1 MSKSWKTLVATTL
14 VATTL
19 TQYPA
24 IGTSFGLN
32 GHVLAAENNTGDPAF
47 HQITPQNFDESKTQ
61 PVSFTVL
68 KENQQDVSSMQRS
81 MDTTSGKIVEVN
93 GQKMVVL
100 TITRQKLWQDFKVDS
115 GQGLQS
121 VNAIALDEANDTKT
135 VMFPYNKD
143 QALYQ
148 ATVGIN
154 AGPMGLMQHTTY
166 IKVDAPANQETPTQ
180 PEETTAPNTND
191 NAENAPTETTPA
203 PDNTNNTTPEAPAD
217 QGTAPAEGNN
227 GANEATPPAPS
238 DTSQANPA
246 VGQET
251 IDYEVYKDGTTQT
264 SVMDGYMEK
273 PAKLVHDNGKTYV
286 DFTLQYAD
294 WWKSF
299 ELYEGDRQLPTQV
312 ILEDKENDKRVIR
325 AEITPGTTDLNSKVH
340 IIVTGIPNLNYNNK
354 YTTQIH
360 FKSPVPA
367 PVMNE
372 EEKPEEN
379 TQPPTDNETT
389 PPVDNGAE
397 QPSEDNNKPVDN
409 DADKPAEDGNKPSDN
424 DADKPSEDSNKP
436 ADNDADKPSEDS
448 NKPIEND
455 TDKPSEDGNKPAD
468 NDAEKPSEDSN
479 KPADN
484 EVDKPAEDDNKPA
497 DNEADKPAE
506 DGNKPSDNDAEKPA
520 EDGNKPSDN
529 EADKP
534 SEDGNKPSDNDAEKP
549 SEDGNKP
556 SDNDADKPSDDS
568 NKPVENDTD
577 KPAEDNNKPV
587 ENDADKPA
595 EDNNKPADND
605 ADKPSEDGNKPADNE
620 ADKPAEDSNKPS
632 DNDAEKPTEDNN
644 KPSDNDADKPAD
656 NDADKPAD
664 NEVDKPAE
672 DNNKPSDNEAEKPS
686 EDNNKPSDNDTDK
699 PSEDGNKPSDNEVD
713 KPSDDSN
720 KPADNEV
727 DKPAEDG
734 NKPADNDAD
743 KPSDNEVDK
752 PAEDNQATQP
762 TAPSTNPPKKEDSTN
777 EAAQK
782 VQNIGYQV
790 HKDGTKEQSVM
801 DTYMTHPAKL
811 ITKNGKQYVQVNLN
825 NASWW
830 RSFELYED
838 GKKLDIRTVSEANDQ
853 RLIEFEVQPG
863 TKVLNSKVHIVV
875 TGVPGLH
882 YDNHYTTQLEFDQ
895 AIPEVEKDA
904 PAKDEQQDQGDKP
917 STDDQQNEAPS
928 TNDQQGDKPSSNEGS
943 ASEQKPDKP
952 SSNHES
958 QKGDKPS
965 KHHHSHDTDASNMN
979 GTNPNNNHQHNDA
992 TNNKKPVQKPQD
1004 VNQQAINF
1012 KVVKNG
1018 TNQISVMDGYMQHP
1032 AHLVTKDGK
1041 QYLEFTIDHASWW
1054 KAFDIYHNGQKLPMT
1069 TVKEQNDTRTVHVE
1083 VQPGME
1089 QFDAKVHIVV
1099 PGINYDNH
1107 YTTQILLEKAVP
1119 EMGQM
1124 ASDSNDAFDQTEG
1137 NGNVEQ
1143 DTVLSNASNDMNG
1156 GSGTSSDTATTPS
1169 DTASGQDGTMTNN
1182 ATTDNSTSPAA
1193 STTSDASNSSA
1204 QSGSNSQQATNPQ
1217 TSGDT
1222 ESNYVVF
1229 AAAFGLALISLVGS
1243 FFVNRRQRKNEA
1255 NK

>member
-424 DADKPSEDSNKP
+424 DA
-436 ADNDADKPSEDS
+436 
-448 NKPIEND
+448 
-455 TDKPSEDGNKPAD
+455 
-468 NDAEKPSEDSN
+468 EKPS
-479 KPADN
+479 
-484 EVDKPAEDDNKPA
+484 
-497 DNEADKPAE
+497 
-506 DGNKPSDNDAEKPA
+506 

-556 SDNDADKPSDDS
+556 SDNDA
-568 NKPVENDTD
+568 
-577 KPAEDNNKPV
+577 
-587 ENDADKPA
+587 
-595 EDNNKPADND
+595 
-605 ADKPSEDGNKPADNE
+605 
-620 ADKPAEDSNKPS
+620 
-632 DNDAEKPTEDNN
+632 
-644 KPSDNDADKPAD
+644 
-656 NDADKPAD
+656 
-664 NEVDKPAE
+664 
-672 DNNKPSDNEAEKPS
+672 
-686 EDNNKPSDNDTDK
+686 
-699 PSEDGNKPSDNEVD
+699 D

-1089 QFDAKVHIVV
+1089 QFNAKVHIVV

>member
-19 TQYPA
+19 TQHPA

-32 GHVLAAENNTGDPAF
+32 GHVLPAENNAGDPAF

-166 IKVDAPANQETPTQ
+166 IKVDAPADQETPTQ

-191 NAENAPTETTPA
+191 NAGNAPSETTPA
-203 PDNTNNTTPEAPAD
+203 PDNTNNATPEAPAD
-217 QGTAPAEGNN
+217 QGTTPAEGNH
-227 GANEATPPAPS
+227 GANEATPTAPS

-273 PAKLVHDNGKTYV
+273 PAKLVHENGKTYV

-312 ILEDKENDKRVIR
+312 VVEDKENDKRVVR

-340 IIVTGIPNLNYNNK
+340 IIVTGIPNLNYNHK

-367 PVMNE
+367 PVVNE

-397 QPSEDNNKPVDN
+397 QPSDNAGD
-409 DADKPAEDGNKPSDN
+409 
-424 DADKPSEDSNKP
+424 KP
-436 ADNDADKPSEDS
+436 ADNEA
-448 NKPIEND
+448 
-455 TDKPSEDGNKPAD
+455 DKPSEDGNKPAD
-468 NDAEKPSEDSN
+468 NDA
-479 KPADN
+479 
-484 EVDKPAEDDNKPA
+484 
-497 DNEADKPAE
+497 
-506 DGNKPSDNDAEKPA
+506 
-520 EDGNKPSDN
+520 
-529 EADKP
+529 DKP
-534 SEDGNKPSDNDAEKP
+534 SEE
-549 SEDGNKP
+549 
-556 SDNDADKPSDDS
+556 
-568 NKPVENDTD
+568 TD
-577 KPAEDNNKPV
+577 
-587 ENDADKPA
+587 
-595 EDNNKPADND
+595 KPADND
-605 ADKPSEDGNKPADNE
+605 ADKPSEDGNKPADND
-620 ADKPAEDSNKPS
+620 ADKPSEDSDKPADNEGDKPSEDGNKPADNEAEKPSEDGNKPVDNGAEQPSDNPGDKPADNDADKPS
-632 DNDAEKPTEDNN
+632 DDSN
-644 KPSDNDADKPAD
+644 KPSDNDADKP
-656 NDADKPAD
+656 
-664 NEVDKPAE
+664 
-672 DNNKPSDNEAEKPS
+672 S
-686 EDNNKPSDNDTDK
+686 E
-699 PSEDGNKPSDNEVD
+699 
-713 KPSDDSN
+713 DSN
-720 KPADNEV
+720 KPA
-727 DKPAEDG
+727 
-734 NKPADNDAD
+734 
-743 KPSDNEVDK
+743 DNEVDK

-762 TAPSTNPPKKEDSTN
+762 TAPSTNPPKKEDSAN

-830 RSFELYED
+830 RAFELYED

-904 PAKDEQQDQGDKP
+904 PAKDEQQDEGDKP
-917 STDDQQNEAPS
+917 SNNEAPS
-928 TNDQQGDKPSSNEGS
+928 SNDQQGDKPSSDEGS
-943 ASEQKPDKP
+943 TSEQKPDKP
-952 SSNHES
+952 SSNHEH

-965 KHHHSHDTDASNMN
+965 KHHHSHDTDATNMN
-979 GTNPNNNHQHNDA
+979 GTNQNNHHQHNDA
-992 TNNKKPVQKPQD
+992 TNNKKPDQKQQD

-1137 NGNVEQ
+1137 NGNAEQ

-1156 GSGTSSDTATTPS
+1156 GSGTSSDAATTPS

-1182 ATTDNSTSPAA
+1182 ATSNNSTSPAA
-1193 STTSDASNSSA
+1193 STTSDASNNSA

-1243 FFVNRRQRKNEA
+1243 FFFNRRQRKNEA

>member
-448 NKPIEND
+448 NKP
-455 TDKPSEDGNKPAD
+455 
-468 NDAEKPSEDSN
+468 
-479 KPADN
+479 
-484 EVDKPAEDDNKPA
+484 
-497 DNEADKPAE
+497 
-506 DGNKPSDNDAEKPA
+506 
-520 EDGNKPSDN
+520 
-529 EADKP
+529 
-534 SEDGNKPSDNDAEKP
+534 
-549 SEDGNKP
+549 
-556 SDNDADKPSDDS
+556 
-568 NKPVENDTD
+568 VENDTD

-644 KPSDNDADKPAD
+644 KPSD

-1137 NGNVEQ
+1137 NGNAEQ

>member
-1 MSKSWKTLVATTL
+1 
-14 VATTL
+14 
-19 TQYPA
+19 
-24 IGTSFGLN
+24 
-32 GHVLAAENNTGDPAF
+32 
-47 HQITPQNFDESKTQ
+47 
-61 PVSFTVL
+61 
-68 KENQQDVSSMQRS
+68 
-81 MDTTSGKIVEVN
+81 
-93 GQKMVVL
+93 
-100 TITRQKLWQDFKVDS
+100 
-115 GQGLQS
+115 
-121 VNAIALDEANDTKT
+121 
-135 VMFPYNKD
+135 
-143 QALYQ
+143 
-148 ATVGIN
+148 
-154 AGPMGLMQHTTY
+154 
-166 IKVDAPANQETPTQ
+166 
-180 PEETTAPNTND
+180 
-191 NAENAPTETTPA
+191 
-203 PDNTNNTTPEAPAD
+203 
-217 QGTAPAEGNN
+217 
-227 GANEATPPAPS
+227 
-238 DTSQANPA
+238 
-246 VGQET
+246 
-251 IDYEVYKDGTTQT
+251 
-264 SVMDGYMEK
+264 
-273 PAKLVHDNGKTYV
+273 
-286 DFTLQYAD
+286 
-294 WWKSF
+294 
-299 ELYEGDRQLPTQV
+299 
-312 ILEDKENDKRVIR
+312 
-325 AEITPGTTDLNSKVH
+325 
-340 IIVTGIPNLNYNNK
+340 
-354 YTTQIH
+354 
-360 FKSPVPA
+360 
-367 PVMNE
+367 MNE

-397 QPSEDNNKPVDN
+397 QPSDN
-409 DADKPAEDGNKPSDN
+409 AGDKPADNEADKLSEDG
-424 DADKPSEDSNKP
+424 NKP
-436 ADNDADKPSEDS
+436 ADNDADKPSE
-448 NKPIEND
+448 E
-455 TDKPSEDGNKPAD
+455 T
-468 NDAEKPSEDSN
+468 
-479 KPADN
+479 
-484 EVDKPAEDDNKPA
+484 
-497 DNEADKPAE
+497 
-506 DGNKPSDNDAEKPA
+506 
-520 EDGNKPSDN
+520 
-529 EADKP
+529 
-534 SEDGNKPSDNDAEKP
+534 
-549 SEDGNKP
+549 
-556 SDNDADKPSDDS
+556 
-568 NKPVENDTD
+568 
-577 KPAEDNNKPV
+577 
-587 ENDADKPA
+587 
-595 EDNNKPADND
+595 
-605 ADKPSEDGNKPADNE
+605 
-620 ADKPAEDSNKPS
+620 
-632 DNDAEKPTEDNN
+632 
-644 KPSDNDADKPAD
+644 
-656 NDADKPAD
+656 DKPAD
-664 NEVDKPAE
+664 NETDKPAE

-686 EDNNKPSDNDTDK
+686 EDGNKPVDNGAERPSDNPGD
-699 PSEDGNKPSDNEVD
+699 
-713 KPSDDSN
+713 
-720 KPADNEV
+720 
-727 DKPAEDG
+727 
-734 NKPADNDAD
+734 KPADNDAD
-743 KPSDNEVDK
+743 KPSDDSNKPSDNDADKPAEDSNK

-762 TAPSTNPPKKEDSTN
+762 TAPSTNPPKKEDSAN

-830 RSFELYED
+830 RAFKLYED

-904 PAKDEQQDQGDKP
+904 PAKDEQQDEGDKP
-917 STDDQQNEAPS
+917 SNNEAPS
-928 TNDQQGDKPSSNEGS
+928 TNDQQGDKPSSDEGS
-943 ASEQKPDKP
+943 TSEQKPDKP
-952 SSNHES
+952 SSNHEH

-965 KHHHSHDTDASNMN
+965 KHHHSHDTDATNMN
-979 GTNPNNNHQHNDA
+979 GTNQNNHHQHNDA
-992 TNNKKPVQKPQD
+992 TNNKKPDQKQQD

-1137 NGNVEQ
+1137 NGNAEQ

-1156 GSGTSSDTATTPS
+1156 GSGTSSDAATTPS

-1182 ATTDNSTSPAA
+1182 ATSDNSTSPAA
-1193 STTSDASNSSA
+1193 STTSDASNNSA

-1243 FFVNRRQRKNEA
+1243 FFFNRRQRKNEA

>member
-24 IGTSFGLN
+24 IGTTFGLN
-32 GHVLAAENNTGDPAF
+32 GHVLAAENNAGDPAF

-143 QALYQ
+143 QTLYQ

-166 IKVDAPANQETPTQ
+166 IKVDAPADQETPTQ
-180 PEETTAPNTND
+180 PEETTAPSTND
-191 NAENAPTETTPA
+191 NAGNAPTETTPA
-203 PDNTNNTTPEAPAD
+203 PDNTNNTTPETPAD
-217 QGTAPAEGNN
+217 QGTTPAEGNN
-227 GANEATPPAPS
+227 EANEATPPAPS

-273 PAKLVHDNGKTYV
+273 PAKLVHENGKTYV

-367 PVMNE
+367 PVVNE

-397 QPSEDNNKPVDN
+397 QPSEDNNKPADN
-409 DADKPAEDGNKPSDN
+409 DADKPSEDGNKPSDNDADKPSEDSNKPFDNEVDKPSDDSNKPADNDADKPSEDNNKPSDNEADKPAEDGNKPSDN

-436 ADNDADKPSEDS
+436 ADNDADNDADKPSEDNNKPSDNDADKPSEDS
-448 NKPIEND
+448 NKPVEN
-455 TDKPSEDGNKPAD
+455 EG
-468 NDAEKPSEDSN
+468 
-479 KPADN
+479 
-484 EVDKPAEDDNKPA
+484 
-497 DNEADKPAE
+497 DKPAE
-506 DGNKPSDNDAEKPA
+506 DGNKPSDNDA
-520 EDGNKPSDN
+520 
-529 EADKP
+529 DKP
-534 SEDGNKPSDNDAEKP
+534 T
-549 SEDGNKP
+549 EDGNKP
-556 SDNDADKPSDDS
+556 SDNDADKPS
-568 NKPVENDTD
+568 
-577 KPAEDNNKPV
+577 
-587 ENDADKPA
+587 
-595 EDNNKPADND
+595 
-605 ADKPSEDGNKPADNE
+605 
-620 ADKPAEDSNKPS
+620 EDSNKP
-632 DNDAEKPTEDNN
+632 A
-644 KPSDNDADKPAD
+644 
-656 NDADKPAD
+656 
-664 NEVDKPAE
+664 
-672 DNNKPSDNEAEKPS
+672 
-686 EDNNKPSDNDTDK
+686 DNDTDK
-699 PSEDGNKPSDNEVD
+699 PSEDGN
-713 KPSDDSN
+713 
-720 KPADNEV
+720 
-727 DKPAEDG
+727 
-734 NKPADNDAD
+734 

-895 AIPEVEKDA
+895 AIPEVEKDE

-928 TNDQQGDKPSSNEGS
+928 TNNQQGDKPSSNEGS

-965 KHHHSHDTDASNMN
+965 KHHHSHDTDAANMN
-979 GTNPNNNHQHNDA
+979 GTNPNHNHQHNDA

-1083 VQPGME
+1083 VHPGME

-1137 NGNVEQ
+1137 NGNAEQ

-1156 GSGTSSDTATTPS
+1156 GSGTSSDAATTPS

-1193 STTSDASNSSA
+1193 STTSNASNSSA

-1222 ESNYVVF
+1222 ESNYVIF

-1243 FFVNRRQRKNEA
+1243 FFFNRRQRKNEA